1 MELFLVPKGSKF
13 IVQDKKKRLLYT
25 IKKKAFGGKFL
36 LLDASGYELYS
47 FINTIQGKKPEFNI
61 ILNDKIFMT
70 IKCLSVFLDPSIEFN
85 YQEDKFKDI
94 KYTLKSSDRKNF
106 TLLRNNEE
114 VGSVRTIVDMDKDLC
129 YEISIEDQFFDDY
142 IPLFA
147 LAVERAFGDMNK
159 NK

>member
-13 IVQDKKKRLLYT
+13 IVHDKKKRLLYT
-25 IKKKAFGGKFL
+25 VKKKAFGGKFL

>member
-25 IKKKAFGGKFL
+25 VKKKAFGGKFL

-94 KYTLKSSDRKNF
+94 KYTLKSSDRKNL

-114 VGSVRTIVDMDKDLC
+114 VGSVRTVVDMDKDLC

>member
-25 IKKKAFGGKFL
+25 VKKKAFGGKFL

-61 ILNDKIFMT
+61 I
-70 IKCLSVFLDPSIEFN
+70 LDPSIEFN

-114 VGSVRTIVDMDKDLC
+114 VGYVRTIVDMDKDLC

>member
-13 IVQDKKKRLLYT
+13 IVEDKKERLLYT

-47 FINTIQGKKPEFNI
+47 FMQTIQGKKPEFEI
-61 ILNDKIFMT
+61 VLNDKLFMNA
-70 IKCLSVFLDPSIEFN
+70 KCLSVFLDPSIEFEH
-85 YQEDKFKDI
+85 QSEKFKGI
-94 KYTLKSSDRKNF
+94 KYVLKSSDRKNF
-106 TLLRNNEE
+106 VLLRNNEE
-114 VGSVRTIVDMDKDLC
+114 VGLVRVVTSADNELR
-129 YEISIEDQFFDDY
+129 YEMNIENAYFDDY
-142 IPLFA
+142 VPLFA

>member
-25 IKKKAFGGKFL
+25 VKKKAFGGKFL

-70 IKCLSVFLDPSIEFN
+70 IKCLSVFLDPSIEFD

>member
-70 IKCLSVFLDPSIEFN
+70 IKCLSVFLDPSIEFD
-85 YQEDKFKDI
+85 YQEDKFKNI

-106 TLLRNNEE
+106 TLFRNNEE
-114 VGSVRTIVDMDKDLC
+114 AGSIHTIVDMDKDLC
-129 YEISIEDQFFDDY
+129 YEINIEDQFFDDY

>member
-25 IKKKAFGGKFL
+25 VKKKAFGGKFL

-47 FINTIQGKKPEFNI
+47 FINTVQGKKPEFNI

>member
-25 IKKKAFGGKFL
+25 VKKKAFGGKFL

-47 FINTIQGKKPEFNI
+47 FINTVQGKKPEFNI

-70 IKCLSVFLDPSIEFN
+70 IKCLSVFLDPSIEFD

-94 KYTLKSSDRKNF
+94 KYTLNSSDRKNF

-147 LAVERAFGDMNK
+147 LAVERTFGDMNK

>member
-25 IKKKAFGGKFL
+25 VKKKAFGGKFL

-47 FINTIQGKKPEFNI
+47 FINTVQGKKPEFNI

-70 IKCLSVFLDPSIEFN
+70 IKCLSVFLDPSIEFD

-147 LAVERAFGDMNK
+147 LAVERTFGDMNK

>member
-25 IKKKAFGGKFL
+25 VKKKAFGGKFL

>member
-25 IKKKAFGGKFL
+25 VKKKAFGGKFL

-114 VGSVRTIVDMDKDLC
+114 VGSVRTVVDMDKDLC

>member
-25 IKKKAFGGKFL
+25 VKKKAFGGKFL

-47 FINTIQGKKPEFNI
+47 FINTVQGKKPEFNI

-70 IKCLSVFLDPSIEFN
+70 IKCLSVFLDPSIEFD

>member
-25 IKKKAFGGKFL
+25 VKKKAFGGKFL

-106 TLLRNNEE
+106 TLFRNNEE

>member
-1 MELFLVPKGSKF
+1 M
-13 IVQDKKKRLLYT
+13 
-25 IKKKAFGGKFL
+25 
-36 LLDASGYELYS
+36 LDASGYELYS